1 MFKSRKEAGKLL
13 AEEFKDKILADS
25 NTLVIAL
32 PRGGVPIAYEIAKR
46 YELPLDVFCVKKIGA
61 PRNQELAI
69 GAVTESGDIY
79 YNKEL
84 VSHFGLNDLQLRRL
98 TNDKKQEAIEQAK
111 LLRKNH
117 SPMDLSGRDILIVDD
132 GIATGATVKAAIKLI
147 KQHKPNQ
154 IQVVTP
160 VCSREAWSDITNT
173 VDDMLVL
180 ETPHN
185 FLSVGEF
192 YLEFPQVSNMQ
203 VREMLEEI
211 YLLTQERKKQEQ
223 IERYENEGGPI
234 KKARN

>member
-32 PRGGVPIAYEIAKR
+32 PRGGVPVAYEIAKR

>member
-32 PRGGVPIAYEIAKR
+32 PRGGVPVAYEIAKR
-46 YELPLDVFCVKKIGA
+46 FELPLDVFCVKKIGA

-69 GAVTESGDIY
+69 GAVTETGDSY

-84 VSHFGLNDLQLRRL
+84 VRDFGVNELQLRRL
-98 TNDKKQEAIEQAK
+98 TNDKKHEAKRQAN
-111 LLRKNH
+111 LLRKNN
-117 SPMDLSGRDILIVDD
+117 SPMDFSGRDILIVDD

-192 YLEFPQVSNMQ
+192 YLEFPQVSNTQ
-203 VREMLEEI
+203 ARKCLDEI
-211 YLLTQERKKQEQ
+211 YLLNQDKRKREQ
-223 IERYENEGGPI
+223 IERLENEGGPVR
-234 KKARN
+234 KV